1 MADIGRLDDSTLD
14 VRPGFTAPVIRRCD
28 PRGEVL
34 HAPAQRQRLRPLP
47 CQPSHQWLEEHI
59 SVGARALFTTSRGI
73 QREIRRVWIGTMLR
87 DDSTIGAA
95 TEPWRSEC
103 PPNPAMSNQRG
114 PALPFNKYHGLGN
127 DYLVIDPADLPGEL
141 TPQQIGRL
149 CDRHYGA
156 GADGVL
162 LGPLPAA
169 AASFGLRIFNPDGS
183 EAEKSGNG
191 LRIFARYLWDRG
203 LVDERPFSVAT
214 AGGLVTAQVESG
226 GRMATVAMGRVSF
239 DSREIPVAGPRREA
253 LNETLHAG
261 DTALRYCAA
270 TLGNPHCVVLCE
282 ELSAAEVQ
290 RLGPL
295 IETDARFPRRTNV
308 QFMQVLGRD
317 RVRIEIWERGAG
329 YTLASG
335 SSACAAAAVAH
346 RLGLCDAQVT
356 VSMPGGRLEVS
367 IAPDWTATLRGP
379 VTRVWA
385 GVLFEEAFDA

>member
-1 MADIGRLDDSTLD
+1 
-14 VRPGFTAPVIRRCD
+14 
-28 PRGEVL
+28 
-34 HAPAQRQRLRPLP
+34 
-47 CQPSHQWLEEHI
+47 
-59 SVGARALFTTSRGI
+59 
-73 QREIRRVWIGTMLR
+73 
-87 DDSTIGAA
+87 
-95 TEPWRSEC
+95 
-103 PPNPAMSNQRG
+103 MSNPHS
-114 PALPFNKYHGLGN
+114 PALPLSKYHGLGN
-127 DYLVIDPADLPGEL
+127 DYLVIDPADLSAEL
-141 TPQQIGRL
+141 TPQQIRRL
-149 CDRHYGA
+149 CDRHYGV

-239 DSREIPVAGPRREA
+239 DSQEIPVAGPRREA

-261 DTALRYCAA
+261 DTALRCCAA
-270 TLGNPHCVVLCE
+270 TLGNPHCVVLRE
-282 ELSAAEVQ
+282 EVSAADAQ

-308 QFMQVLGRD
+308 QFMQVLDRG

-356 VSMPGGRLEVS
+356 VSMPGGRLEVG
-367 IAPDWTATLRGP
+367 IAPDWTVTLHGP
-379 VTRVWA
+379 VTRVWS